1 MVSYLRPPGRG
12 PNTGVV
18 DTTVITIRFFTPESS
33 RTESD
38 RFHGRGSPGSVCS
51 AVIGDFAH
59 SLDAPGEAAQAWGQ
73 PGAHGAREYPRMPTR
88 AATARREVTSAG
100 HTGLPVP
107 LPAPS
112 CARAHG
118 SRSPLPLPV
127 CALVAGASPGSVKT
141 AGTRGPRLHSALSCA
156 RTCGACR
163 GRGSRP
169 RSHRPALRH
178 ACLGLPAA
186 TCLSPPTPLLCP
198 SHLYLGGLS
207 SSGMREKAPTI
218 DLVRIGGRQEWRRH
232 FYCWGREHS
241 RGHLRVSSL
250 TSAD

>member
-1 MVSYLRPPGRG
+1 VVSYLRPPGRG

-38 RFHGRGSPGSVCS
+38 RFYGRGGPGSVRS

-59 SLDAPGEAAQAWGQ
+59 TLDAPGEAAQAWGQ

-100 HTGLPVP
+100 HTGLSVP

-156 RTCGACR
+156 RTCGVWR

-169 RSHRPALRH
+169 RSSGTPASAGLQPPAL
-178 ACLGLPAA
+178 P
-186 TCLSPPTPLLCP
+186 SPPLSRVLSISSREASPLQGCERKHQRL
-198 SHLYLGGLS
+198 
-207 SSGMREKAPTI
+207 I
-218 DLVRIGGRQEWRRH
+218 W
-232 FYCWGREHS
+232 
-241 RGHLRVSSL
+241 
-250 TSAD
+250 